1 MCLAKTYIGHRVCAR
16 VPRSAAGGRAARR
29 GRATAWSELA
39 IPIAIPRPWR
49 IMWRMRG
56 SRAAALQCI
65 PLSILMEKIYI
76 P

>member
-1 MCLAKTYIGHRVCAR
+1 MYRYVPRENIYRAPRVCAR

-29 GRATAWSELA
+29 GRATAWSEL
-39 IPIAIPRPWR
+39 AIPRPWR